1 MQRGATEGSEV
12 QRSRTEGSEVQ
23 QRAVGRLSTRRHQY
37 RPLVRG
43 ILREQDAEFV
53 EEAWL
58 VGVKEVLCYYYLSVA
73 VTEGVTAPALTVFV

>member
-1 MQRGATEGSEV
+1 MQYA
-12 QRSRTEGSEVQ
+12 QFW
-23 QRAVGRLSTRRHQY
+23 L
-37 RPLVRG
+37 PG